1 VIFLEKNGNFKKP
14 TRMNENEKQEIKDE
28 ISYYET
34 VLEIHSRNKDKLWKS
49 EIDYQNYV
57 NDILDEIF
65 RLRKRLENKD

>member
-1 VIFLEKNGNFKKP
+1 
-14 TRMNENEKQEIKDE
+14 MNENEKQEIKDE

>member
-1 VIFLEKNGNFKKP
+1 MIFLEKNGNFKEP

>member
-1 VIFLEKNGNFKKP
+1 VIFLEKNGNFKEP

>member
-1 VIFLEKNGNFKKP
+1 MIFLEKNGNFKKP

>member
-1 VIFLEKNGNFKKP
+1 MIFLGKNGNFKKP
-14 TRMNENEKQEIKDE
+14 TMMNENEKQEIKDE

-49 EIDYQNYV
+49 EVDYQNYV
-57 NDILDEIF
+57 NDILDEIL